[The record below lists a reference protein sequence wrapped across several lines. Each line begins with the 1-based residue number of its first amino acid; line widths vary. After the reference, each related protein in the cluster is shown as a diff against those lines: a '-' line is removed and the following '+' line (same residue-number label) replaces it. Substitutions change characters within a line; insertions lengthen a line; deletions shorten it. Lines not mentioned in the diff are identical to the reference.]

1 MPDPLWG
8 AAGAGATALSQAVI
22 AQFATANA
30 QYGATASGTV
40 GNSVAEATLIGSGT
54 GSLTVAANAF
64 TAGKSMLVYAWGNM
78 GDTGVPT
85 LRLRAKI
92 GGVTILDT
100 TAFNASL
107 VTGTTLWQVSS
118 YITCR
123 TTGAGGTGIAQG
135 VFSYFTTASVQT
147 NQQMVNT
154 TTFALN
160 TTVTNVVDFTA
171 QWGTADPLNTITA
184 TNFSLLL
191 LG

>member
-1 MPDPLWG
+1 MTDAVPAQGLGPSALT
-8 AAGAGATALSQAVI
+8 AASV

-64 TAGKSMLVYAWGNM
+64 TAGKSLLVYAWGNI
-78 GDTGVPT
+78 GNTGVPT
-85 LRLRAKI
+85 LRIRAKV
-92 GGVTILDT
+92 GGVTVLDT
-100 TAFNASL
+100 TAFSIAL
-107 VTGTTLWQVSS
+107 ITGTCLWQVSS

-135 VFSYFTTASVQT
+135 VFSYFTTGTVQS
-147 NQQMVNT
+147 NAQMVNT

-160 TTVTNVVDFTA
+160 TTTTNVVDFTA
-171 QWGTADPLNTITA
+171 QWGTADPLNTLTA